1 MSKFAHK
8 TSCPLPTS
16 FRSLGPPTLTLQE
29 LNELFAYSLTA
40 PMIED
45 LKGIYDPVVANGTL
59 VKFSREMVGDST
71 LVSYRFFTT
80 IEAAEAFQTAFAAGN
95 QLYFSTYPDIVSGYT
110 DSIET
115 FTDEDYGL
123 VVGNVDLVTRML
135 IV

>member
-40 PMIED
+40 PMIAD
-45 LKGIYDPVVANGTL
+45 LSAVYDPVVANGTL

-80 IEAAEAFQTAFAAGN
+80 IEAAEAFQTAFTTAN
-95 QLYFSTYPDIVSGYT
+95 QLYFTTYPDIIPGFT
-110 DSIET
+110 ESIDT
-115 FTDEDYGL
+115 FTEEDYGL
-123 VVGNVDLVTRML
+123 IVGNVDLVTRML